1 MSDQS
6 SPKEDYI
13 AALGE
18 EFGRA
23 FHEVWKEWI
32 GAWIRHEELKEMFG
46 SQEGIGYLNSVAP
59 QFFADVQQLFWND
72 LMLYVSRLTDKSKGA
87 LKLRSLEDFLRDDPE
102 LRKQVRKHRGAAA
115 KAAIPARDWRNRR
128 IAHSDR
134 RLATGDPSSNPLPP
148 VQMETCKEALDHV
161 HKALEA
167 IQYSRMDSGIANL
180 VIYDPR
186 GRGLVAYLKGLV
198 DSVRFIAEIINP
210 NDPYSLDLE
219 KGREFLRKLGRSEP
233 GDTDRVF
240 ELMSM
245 AHTTR
250 PDG

>member
-13 AALGE
+13 ASLGE
-18 EFGRA
+18 EFGTA
-23 FHEVWKEWI
+23 FHEVRKEWM
-32 GAWIRHEELKEMFG
+32 GAWIRHEELKEVFG

-87 LKLRSLEDFLRDDPE
+87 LKLRSLEGFLRDDPE
-102 LRKQVRKHRGAAA
+102 LRQQVREHRRAAA
-115 KAAIPARDWRNRR
+115 MAAIPARDWRNRR
-128 IAHSDR
+128 IAHIDR
-134 RLATGDPSSNPLPP
+134 RLGTGDPSANPLPP
-148 VQMETCKEALDHV
+148 VQMETCKEVLDHV

-180 VIYDPR
+180 VIYGPR
-186 GRGLVAYLKGLV
+186 GGGLISYLKGLV

-210 NDPYSLDLE
+210 DDPYSLDLE
-219 KGREFLRKLGRSEP
+219 KGREFLRKLGRSDP
-233 GDTDRVF
+233 GNTDRVL
-240 ELMSM
+240 ELMSL
-245 AHTTR
+245 AHWTR
-250 PDG
+250 PDR

>member
-23 FHEVWKEWI
+23 FHEVWSEWI
-32 GAWIRHEELKEMFG
+32 GAWVRHEELKEMFG
-46 SQEGIGYLNSVAP
+46 SPEDIGYLNSVAP
-59 QFFADVQQLFWND
+59 QFFADVQRLFWND

-87 LKLRSLEDFLRDDPE
+87 LKLRSLEGFLEEDPK
-102 LRKQVRKHRGAAA
+102 LRTQVREYREAAA
-115 KAAIPARDWRNRR
+115 EAAIPARDWRNRR

-134 RLATGDPSSNPLPP
+134 RLVTGDPAANPLPT
-148 VQMETCKEALDHV
+148 VQMESCKEVLDHV

-167 IQYSRMDSGIANL
+167 IQYSRMDSSIANL

-186 GRGLVAYLKGLV
+186 GGELVACLKRLV
-198 DSVRFIAEIINP
+198 DSVRFIAEII
-210 NDPYSLDLE
+210 DPGDPCSLDLE
-219 KGREFLRKLGRSEP
+219 KGEEFLRKLGRSEP

-245 AHTTR
+245 AYLTR
-250 PDG
+250 PDS

>member
-18 EFGRA
+18 GFGKA
-23 FHEVWKEWI
+23 FHEVWKEWM
-32 GAWIRHEELKEMFG
+32 GAWIRHEELKEVFG
-46 SQEGIGYLNSVAP
+46 SQEGIDYLNSVAP

-72 LMLYVSRLTDKSKGA
+72 LMLYVSRLTDRSKAA
-87 LKLRSLEDFLRDDPE
+87 LRLRSLEDFLKDDPD
-102 LRKQVRKHRGAAA
+102 LRKQVGMHRKAAA

-128 IAHSDR
+128 IAHIDR
-134 RLATGDPSSNPLPP
+134 RLAIGDPSAKPLPP
-148 VQMETCKEALDHV
+148 VQMETCKAVLDHV
-161 HKALEA
+161 HRALEA

-186 GRGLVAYLKGLV
+186 GGGLVAYLKGLV

-210 NDPYSLDLE
+210 GDPYSLDLE
-219 KGREFLRKLGRSEP
+219 KGREFLRKLGRSDP
-233 GDTDRVF
+233 SDANRVF

-245 AHTTR
+245 AHWTWPHR
-250 PDG
+250 

>member
-1 MSDQS
+1 MSDRS

-32 GAWIRHEELKEMFG
+32 GAWIRHEELKEIG
-46 SQEGIGYLNSVAP
+46 SPEGIGYLNSVAP
-59 QFFADVQQLFWND
+59 QFFTDVQRLFWND

-87 LKLRSLEDFLRDDPE
+87 LKLQSLEGFLKDDPG
-102 LRKQVRKHRGAAA
+102 LRKRVRGHREAAG

-134 RLATGDPSSNPLPP
+134 RLATGDPSANPLPT

-167 IQYSRMDSGIANL
+167 IQYSRMGSGISNL
-180 VIYDPR
+180 VIYRPR
-186 GRGLVAYLKGLV
+186 GRGLVANLKGLV
-198 DSVRFIAEIINP
+198 DGVRFFAEIINP
-210 NDPYSLDLE
+210 GDPYGLA
-219 KGREFLRKLGRSEP
+219 GRGRSGLP
-233 GDTDRVF
+233 GSR
-240 ELMSM
+240 L
-245 AHTTR
+245 
-250 PDG
+250 